1 MSTPENETPPGWF
14 KRWFGVLFR
23 PSARFSV
30 LALIVVGVV
39 LGSGAVIGTQVAV
52 QATGTNEF
60 CVSCHEMNVN
70 LTEYSDTNHFK
81 NRSGVRAGCADCH
94 IPHSY
99 PEKLWVKSLAGAK
112 DIYGHMLGV
121 IDTPAKYEAK
131 RYAMA
136 TSEQERLRKNGSA
149 ECKYCHNFEAMN
161 PAKQKPFARAEH
173 KRAQET
179 GLSCIECHKGIA
191 HNEPEAPRTTPA
203 APAGTA
209 PADTTPAGTAPRA
222 VEPAAAITTPAP
234 TVAPAAPAAKPVD
247 KPTAVKPAA
256 AISSSAPTVAPVA
269 PAAPAAKPAD
279 IPTAANPPAA
289 AITPPIAT
297 AAPLP
302 TEKFDQEAML
312 KLAKRSNCAG
322 CHAMDGKKKGPSY
335 RSTAAKYR
343 GKPDASKMLVAKVM
357 AGGEDKDHPEVEVNE
372 ADLAKLIQ
380 WILTQ

>member
-23 PSARFSV
+23 PSTRFSV

-52 QATGTNEF
+52 EVTGTNEF
-60 CVSCHEMNVN
+60 CVSCHEMNVA

-94 IPHSY
+94 IPHTH
-99 PEKLWVKSLAGAK
+99 PHKLWVKSLAGVK
-112 DIYGHMLGV
+112 DIYGHMVGV

-136 TSEQERLRKNGSA
+136 TSEQERMRRNGSA

-203 APAGTA
+203 AA
-209 PADTTPAGTAPRA
+209 PADTTPAGTAPPA

-234 TVAPAAPAAKPVD
+234 TVAPVAPAAKLVD
-247 KPTAVKPAA
+247 K
-256 AISSSAPTVAPVA
+256 
-269 PAAPAAKPAD
+269 
-279 IPTAANPPAA
+279 PTAANPPAA
-289 AITPPIAT
+289 AVAAVAPTIAT
-297 AAPLP
+297 AAPLS

-322 CHAMDGKKKGPSY
+322 CHAMDEKKKGPSY

-343 GKPDASKMLVAKVM
+343 GKPDASKTLVAKVM
-357 AGGEDKDHPEVEVNE
+357 AGGEGKEHPEVDVAE
-372 ADLAKLIQ
+372 ADLAKLTQ
-380 WILTQ
+380 WILAQ